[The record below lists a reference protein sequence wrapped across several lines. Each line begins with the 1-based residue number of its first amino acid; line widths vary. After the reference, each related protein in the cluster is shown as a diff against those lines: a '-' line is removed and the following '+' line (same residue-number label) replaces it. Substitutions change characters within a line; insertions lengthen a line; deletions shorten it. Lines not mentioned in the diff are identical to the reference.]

1 MEAWERRARKLE
13 AKRERMNKHG
23 RSLLTA
29 VRNAEMRRAKA
40 AKRGLRAKDSGLRSD
55 DPASGREDG

>member
-29 VRNAEMRRAKA
+29 VRDAEMRRAKA
-40 AKRGLRAKDSGLRSD
+40 ARRKKAKGE
-55 DPASGREDG
+55 REESR

>member
-13 AKRERMNKHG
+13 AKRRRIKKHG

-29 VRNAEMRRAKA
+29 VRQAEERRAKLARKRA
-40 AKRGLRAKDSGLRSD
+40 ARRD
-55 DPASGREDG
+55 DPRTDAPQP

>member
-13 AKRERMNKHG
+13 AKRSRIKKHG

-29 VRNAEMRRAKA
+29 VRQAEERRARLAKKRA
-40 AKRGLRAKDSGLRSD
+40 ARQ
-55 DPASGREDG
+55 DGPGEGAPQP

>member
-1 MEAWERRARKLE
+1 MEGWERRARKLE
-13 AKRERMNKHG
+13 SKRQRMNKHG

-40 AKRGLRAKDSGLRSD
+40 ARRGAAQRGETSPPDR
-55 DPASGREDG
+55 PE

>member
-29 VRNAEMRRAKA
+29 VRDAEMRRAKA
-40 AKRGLRAKDSGLRSD
+40 AKRGLRAKDERGLRTEDSGLS
-55 DPASGREDG
+55 E

>member
-13 AKRERMNKHG
+13 AKRARINKHG

-29 VRNAEMRRAKA
+29 VRAAEVRRAKA
-40 AKRGLRAKDSGLRSD
+40 AKRAAARREGSGPKR
-55 DPASGREDG
+55 G